1 MEVQLLLVEGQ
12 RSVIERQS
20 DRLYDSISDE
30 LI

>member
-1 MEVQLLLVEGQ
+1 MEVQRLLVERQ